1 MRRQQAVAAA
11 VGVVVSLLA
20 GLMILWLQGY
30 PAAQSYSAL
39 FSYSLFSQFALFST
53 LNKAS
58 TLVLTGTSAAVGFG
72 SNCINL
78 GQVGQF
84 LMGAMAAA
92 AFGIAVGLPK
102 WLTLPLVILA
112 SIVAGAGWSLL
123 AALMKLKWRMN
134 EFITTL
140 MLNFVADYFTQ
151 WLISGPMLEPRAYS
165 PMTRMTNPQ
174 AWLGMYNGLSGSVAV
189 AACSFAVTWLVWNRS
204 KFGYECRVM
213 GQNPS
218 FAAAGGCAVP
228 RNFVLAMLLSG
239 ALAGLAG
246 GLMVIGGM
254 QHRFVKGSGAN
265 YAWDGVMIASV
276 AGNSIAATGLY
287 ALFFAVLQTGAMG
300 MELETAVPSE
310 FALVL
315 QAIVV
320 LAVVASRE
328 STRLFLAGLAARIR
342 ARRAIALGDARAAQ
356 AAQLAQ
362 RAEADHAAPTGGG
375 QDEPR
380 A

>member
-1 MRRQQAVAAA
+1 M
-11 VGVVVSLLA
+11 
-20 GLMILWLQGY
+20 
-30 PAAQSYSAL
+30 
-39 FSYSLFSQFALFST
+39 
-53 LNKAS
+53 
-58 TLVLTGTSAAVGFG
+58 LTCNSAAVGFG

-151 WLISGPMLEPRAYS
+151 WLISGPMLDPRAYS

-254 QHRFVKGSGAN
+254 QHRFVKGIGAN
-265 YAWDGVMIASV
+265 YAWDGVMIAIV

-328 STRLFLAGLAARIR
+328 HPAVPGGPPGPHPGAARHR
-342 ARRAIALGDARAAQ
+342 VGDARAAQ

-375 QDEPR
+375 QDERRLVRSSLLAATRCCLR
-380 A
+380 ASAGVPFANVFNIAWRA

>member
-123 AALMKLKWRMN
+123 AALMKLKWRD
-134 EFITTL
+134 ERVHHHADAELRSRLLHAVAHIRPHAGSPGLLAHDKDDEPPGVAGDTT
-140 MLNFVADYFTQ
+140 
-151 WLISGPMLEPRAYS
+151 
-165 PMTRMTNPQ
+165 
-174 AWLGMYNGLSGSVAV
+174 GSAVPVAV

-213 GQNPS
+213 QNPS

-228 RNFVLAMLLSG
+228 RNFVPPSAQRRLG
-239 ALAGLAG
+239 GPG
-246 GLMVIGGM
+246 RGLMVIGGV
-254 QHRFVKGSGAN
+254 QHRFVKGIGAN
-265 YAWDGVMIASV
+265 YAWDG
-276 AGNSIAATGLY
+276 
-287 ALFFAVLQTGAMG
+287 
-300 MELETAVPSE
+300 
-310 FALVL
+310 
-315 QAIVV
+315 
-320 LAVVASRE
+320 
-328 STRLFLAGLAARIR
+328 
-342 ARRAIALGDARAAQ
+342 
-356 AAQLAQ
+356 
-362 RAEADHAAPTGGG
+362 
-375 QDEPR
+375 
-380 A
+380 